1 MAEALKKRAAQAEAA
16 EAIARSVAK
25 SKFSD
30 ALKSGDPS
38 LIHPADQQKRLE
50 ELAARHVQ
58 ASWRGRL
65 AKRQFEAKKSEVAAR
80 REDEAKAAAEEEEAV
95 KEAEEAGKGSQ
106 DGSEDEGDDEG
117 GDGGGGSG
125 EGMLEDPEL
134 AHERELLLA
143 QPRTIRAL
151 RARALL
157 PDGTVRRFELIV
169 LWPCQVPT
177 LVLTCLRS
185 EQLTPLPASCVP
197 PPLSTLPTLLHY
209 HPLHHHPHH
218 HHPSSAS

>member
-1 MAEALKKRAAQAEAA
+1 VAEALKKRAGQAEAA

-80 REDEAKAAAEEEEAV
+80 REDEAKAAAEEEEAA

-106 DGSEDEGDDEG
+106 DGSEDEGD

-169 LWPCQVPT
+169 LWPCQV
-177 LVLTCLRS
+177 LTCLRS
-185 EQLTPLPASCVP
+185 
-197 PPLSTLPTLLHY
+197 
-209 HPLHHHPHH
+209 
-218 HHPSSAS
+218 